1 MCSSSGSS
9 RIPKPPPAPI
19 DESAL
24 EAKRRER
31 GQASGRR
38 GLLSTV
44 ATSPLGILGP
54 ATTEKRTL
62 LGGAY

>member
-1 MCSSSGSS
+1 VCTSSSPS
-9 RIPKPPPAPI
+9 IPKPPPPPV

-31 GQASGRR
+31 GLAAGRR

-44 ATSPLGILGP
+44 ATSPQGLLSP
-54 ATTEKRTL
+54 ASTEKKSL